1 MDRKSNPHIIRSY
14 GSTAFSPPV
23 PTQIQVEEGGVR
35 IIKLVVAATAVVSK
49 GTLQPCAEARQALSF
64 PTM

>member
-1 MDRKSNPHIIRSY
+1 MDRKSNPYIIRSY

-35 IIKLVVAATAVVSK
+35 IIKLVRCSIKGYLAALCRSTTSSK
-49 GTLQPCAEARQALSF
+49 LPYDVGVI
-64 PTM
+64 